1 MTSLSPPPAGHTRRR
16 ATRRRALG
24 IILLGTVAL
33 CLLLAEILLRI
44 AWHPVITLNVE
55 TRGPHPEYGFA
66 PLPGTIGRFVRTEYN
81 IGFRHSAQRMRTGQ
95 IWKAERA
102 PGTRARI
109 LFLGDSFTY
118 GITAEEPETFV
129 GRLATRWP
137 DIEMINSACSGYGQ
151 REELA
156 VLDRLGAVL
165 RPDVTLLTTFW
176 NDLEDIQRTEPA
188 YAIDPDGKVRRT
200 PPLTAPL
207 DPLALW
213 PAQPMAPQSK
223 GRTCYVYELFRE
235 ATVGLR
241 HRALGLGVSRRAI
254 SSEEEKERAWQ
265 LMEPQLRMLK
275 LRADEIGTRLIILCI
290 PDYALVDKT
299 AVTAGIT
306 PLHYTMQD
314 RLQKICADTGI
325 EYHDALPAM
334 TAAFEAN
341 GGTAG
346 AKARPLYYRVDRHLT
361 PLGNQIIADYI
372 ATFLDP
378 ALPPKQ

>member
-1 MTSLSPPPAGHTRRR
+1 MTSHSPPPAGHTRRR

-118 GITAEEPETFV
+118 GITAEEPQTFV
-129 GRLATRWP
+129 GRLAARWP
-137 DIEMINSACSGYGQ
+137 DIEMVNSACSGYGQ
-151 REELA
+151 REQLA
-156 VLDRLGAVL
+156 VLDRLGAAL
-165 RPDVTLLTTFW
+165 RPDITLLTTFW

-188 YAIDPDGKVRRT
+188 YTLDPEGKVRRS

-213 PAQPMAPQSK
+213 PAQPMAPQSPWK
-223 GRTCYVYELFRE
+223 TCYIYELFRE
-235 ATVGLR
+235 ASVGIR
-241 HRALGLGVSRRAI
+241 HRSLGLGVSRRAI
-254 SSEEEKERAWQ
+254 SSEAEKERAWQ
-265 LMEPQLRMLK
+265 LMEPQFRMLK
-275 LRADEIGTRLIILCI
+275 ARADEIGTRLIVLCI
-290 PDYALVDKT
+290 PDYALVDKD

-306 PLHYTMQD
+306 PLHYAMQD
-314 RLQKICADTGI
+314 RLQAICAAAGI
-325 EYHDALPAM
+325 EYHDALP
-334 TAAFEAN
+334 TLRAAFAAN
-341 GGTAG
+341 GGAAG
-346 AKARPLYYRVDRHLT
+346 AKVKPLYYPVDRHLT
-361 PLGNQIIADYI
+361 PYGNEVIAESI
-372 ATFLDP
+372 AGFLP
-378 ALPPKQ
+378 Y

>member
-1 MTSLSPPPAGHTRRR
+1 MTSIPSPVAGDTRNRTTSR
-16 ATRRRALG
+16 KARW

-33 CLLLAEILLRI
+33 CFLLAEILLRI

-66 PLPGTIGRFVRTEYN
+66 PLPGTVGRFVRTEYN
-81 IGFRHSAQRMRTGQ
+81 VGFRHSAQRMRSAK

-129 GRLATRWP
+129 ERLSARWP
-137 DIEMINSACSGYGQ
+137 DIETINSGCAGYGQ

-165 RPDVTLLTTFW
+165 KPDVTLLTYFW

-188 YAIDPDGKVRRT
+188 YAIDGEGKVRRS

-213 PAQPMAPQSK
+213 PVQPMSPQSK
-223 GRTCYVYELFRE
+223 WKTCYVYELFRE
-235 ATVGLR
+235 ASVGMR
-241 HRALGLGVSRRAI
+241 HRSLGLGVSRRAI
-254 SSEEEKERAWQ
+254 GSEEEKERAWKLSEAQ
-265 LMEPQLRMLK
+265 FRMLK
-275 LRADEIGTRLIILCI
+275 LRADEIGTRLVVLCI
-290 PDYALVDKT
+290 PDYALVNTK

-306 PLHYTMQD
+306 PLHYAVQD

-325 EYHDALPAM
+325 EYHDALPHFSAV
-334 TAAFEAN
+334 FEAN
-341 GGTAG
+341 GGAAG
-346 AKARPLYYRVDRHLT
+346 AKAKPLYYTVDRHLT
-361 PLGNQIIADYI
+361 PLGNEVLADYI
-372 ATFLDP
+372 ATFLG
-378 ALPPKQ
+378 KF

>member
-1 MTSLSPPPAGHTRRR
+1 MTSIPSPAAGGTRSR
-16 ATRRRALG
+16 AMHRKARW

-33 CLLLAEILLRI
+33 CFFLAEILLRI

-66 PLPGTIGRFVRTEYN
+66 PLPGTVGRFVRTEYN
-81 IGFRHSAQRMRTGQ
+81 IGFRHSTQRMRSAK

-137 DIEMINSACSGYGQ
+137 DIEMINSACTGYGQ

-165 RPDVTLLTTFW
+165 KPDITLLTYFW
-176 NDLEDIQRTEPA
+176 NDLEDIQRPEPA
-188 YAIDPDGKVRRT
+188 YAIDAGGKVRRSQ
-200 PPLTAPL
+200 PLTAPL

-213 PAQPMAPQSK
+213 PAQPMSPQSK
-223 GRTCYVYELFRE
+223 WKTCYVYQLFRE
-235 ATVGLR
+235 ASVGMR
-241 HRALGLGVSRRAI
+241 HRSLSFGVGRRAI
-254 SSEEEKERAWQ
+254 GSEEEKERAWQ
-265 LMEPQLRMLK
+265 LSEAHFRMLK
-275 LRADEIGTRLIILCI
+275 LRADEIGTRLVVLCI
-290 PDYALVDKT
+290 PDYALVNPH

-306 PLHYTMQD
+306 PLHYGVQD
-314 RLQKICADTGI
+314 RLRKICADSGI
-325 EYHDALPAM
+325 EYHDALPALS
-334 TAAFEAN
+334 AAFAAN
-341 GGTAG
+341 GGAAG
-346 AKARPLYYRVDRHLT
+346 AKAKPLYYTVDRHLT
-361 PLGNQIIADYI
+361 PFGNEVLADCI
-372 ATFLDP
+372 ATFLG
-378 ALPPKQ
+378 KF